1 MHWGNED
8 RMVRAHRM
16 YSEKFR
22 ARMVEKMAGPNPM
35 TGVQLAAD
43 TGVPQPTLSRWL
55 REATTL
61 RRRMTKQEDDEDQM
75 LEAAEQ
81 TNQAERTVEEK
92 FSLVLEAA
100 SVPESELGEWLR
112 RKGIHAAEL
121 EQWRTDAMSGLSGKA
136 GQREE
141 QRKDKA
147 ADARHIRQLERE
159 LARKDKALAEAAA
172 LLVLK
177 KKVQEIWGDEDD
189 DTDEKKDK

>member
-1 MHWGNED
+1 
-8 RMVRAHRM
+8 M

-22 ARMVEKMAGPNPM
+22 ARMVEKMAGPNAM
-35 TGVQLAAD
+35 SGVQLAAD

-55 REATTL
+55 REAITL
-61 RRRMTKQEDDEDQM
+61 RQKMAKQDDVENQII
-75 LEAAEQ
+75 EAVEEAGQ
-81 TNQAERTVEEK
+81 TERTVEEK

-100 SVPESELGEWLR
+100 SVPEAELGEWLR
-112 RKGIHAAEL
+112 RKGMHAAEL
-121 EQWRTDAMSGLSGKA
+121 EQWRADAMSGLGGKA
-136 GQREE
+136 TQRNE

-147 ADARHIRQLERE
+147 ADARQIRQLERE

-177 KKVQEIWGDEDD
+177 KKVQEIWGDADD